1 MKKNKENIRC
11 FKFFGKFAW
20 QNDKKYYLFL
30 LINVIVNSVSP
41 FISIMGTQFL
51 IDEIVDTSKR
61 SIGWIIFWITFI
73 CVGNFV
79 CATTIKYVGENISR
93 IGENFD
99 RIFKTTLCMN
109 CVNMKF
115 KYTEDTEVLDTIKN
129 AERAL
134 NETGQVNGLINSLA
148 GIITNSIVALGVVT
162 LVCTRIPWLMIPVIV
177 SFIINSF
184 TTSKVNKV
192 RKNLFFELGKIERG
206 STYFNTE
213 LLENRYAKD
222 IRLYDASEIFKKKY
236 DGYIDSLY
244 NTSKKYNIKFINFW
258 NINNVFRAICNT
270 TIYILLSINIFNKVI
285 SIGEFSSLFQATSK
299 FGDAISGIID
309 SYLGMNYTSSILK
322 YYIDFVD
329 SVSLKSEKN
338 TNLEDISEVE
348 IPGRC
353 DIEFNNVSF
362 KYPNTERYILK
373 NISLKIKAGE
383 HIAIVGQNGEGKT
396 TFIKLLCHLYDN
408 YEGEILINGKETR
421 EYNITEYMGMLSVV
435 FQDYRLFAFNI
446 KENVTV
452 FNENDKDL
460 NEIYKLAGVDDW
472 INNLDKKDET
482 YIYKMFVEE
491 GVEPSGGQAQKLAIA
506 RALYKNSPIVILDE
520 PTAALDPI
528 SENEVYNN
536 FDKLVN
542 EKTAIYISHRLASCK
557 FCDRIIVFSGGS
569 VIEEGSH
576 EDLIKNSSGLYYKMY
591 NTQARYYN

>member
-1 MKKNKENIRC
+1 MKNSKENIRC

-30 LINVIVNSVSP
+30 LINVIANSVSP
-41 FISIMGTQFL
+41 FISIIGTQFL
-51 IDEIVDTSKR
+51 IDEIVDVSKR
-61 SIGWIIFWITFI
+61 SIGWIVFWTAFI
-73 CVGNFV
+73 CIGNFV

-93 IGENFD
+93 IGEKFD

-148 GIITNSIVALGVVT
+148 GIVTNSIVALGVVT
-162 LVCTRIPWLMIPVIV
+162 LVCTRIPWLMIPVII
-177 SFIINSF
+177 SFIANSF

-192 RKNLFFELGKIERG
+192 RKNLFSEMGNIERG

-213 LLENRYAKD
+213 LLESRYAKD
-222 IRLYDASEIFKKKY
+222 IRLYDAAEIFKKKY
-236 DGYIDSLY
+236 DGYVDRLY
-244 NTSKKYNIKFINFW
+244 TTSKKYNVKFINFW
-258 NINNVFRAICNT
+258 NINNVFRAVCNT
-270 TIYILLSINIFNKVI
+270 SIYILLSVNVFNKVI

-299 FGDAISGIID
+299 FGDAISGIVD

-329 SVSLKSEKN
+329 SVNMKNEKIV
-338 TNLEDISEVE
+338 NLDDISELGT
-348 IPGRC
+348 PGRC

-383 HIAIVGQNGEGKT
+383 HLAIVGQNGEGKT

-408 YEGEILINGKETR
+408 YEGEILINGKEAR
-421 EYNITEYMGMLSVV
+421 EYNLTEYMNMLSVV
-435 FQDYRLFAFNI
+435 FQDYRLFAFTI

-452 FNENDKDL
+452 FNEKDKNL
-460 NEIYKLAGVDDW
+460 NEIYELTGVDDW
-472 INNLDKKDET
+472 INHLDKKDEI
-482 YIYKMFVEE
+482 YIYKMFVED

-528 SENEVYNN
+528 SESEVYNN
-536 FDKLVN
+536 FDKLVHG
-542 EKTAIYISHRLASCK
+542 KTAIYISHRLSSCK

-576 EDLIKNSSGLYYKMY
+576 DDLIKDTSGLYYKMY
-591 NTQARYYN
+591 NTQAKYYK

>member
-1 MKKNKENIRC
+1 M
-11 FKFFGKFAW
+11 FH
-20 QNDKKYYLFL
+20 LL
-30 LINVIVNSVSP
+30 LIH
-41 FISIMGTQFL
+41 L
-51 IDEIVDTSKR
+51 
-61 SIGWIIFWITFI
+61 
-73 CVGNFV
+73 
-79 CATTIKYVGENISR
+79 
-93 IGENFD
+93 
-99 RIFKTTLCMN
+99 L
-109 CVNMKF
+109 
-115 KYTEDTEVLDTIKN
+115 LH
-129 AERAL
+129 
-134 NETGQVNGLINSLA
+134 
-148 GIITNSIVALGVVT
+148 
-162 LVCTRIPWLMIPVIV
+162 
-177 SFIINSF
+177 
-184 TTSKVNKV
+184 KV

-408 YEGEILINGKETR
+408 YEGEILINGKEAR